1 MQHPPVGYSTAA
13 QACEFERMVLANPHV
28 RTILERAPELG
39 LTGWYLAAGCLF
51 QSVWNLLTERQPTA
65 AIKDYD
71 LVYFDDSDLSWEAED
86 RAIRRCAAAFADLG
100 VEVEVRNQARVH
112 LWYEDR
118 FGVACPPY
126 RSTEAAIDTFPAT
139 VCCLGIRRLD
149 GGELSVYAPY
159 GLGDLFGLVLR
170 PNTVLAP
177 RHVYEAKALRWSS
190 TWPRAVVLPWPEASE
205 ESVGEAAVH
214 GDQQSGQV

>member
-1 MQHPPVGYSTAA
+1 MQHPLAERSTAA
-13 QACEFERMVLANPHV
+13 QASEFERMVLRNPYV
-28 RTILERAPELG
+28 RAILERAPG
-39 LTGWYLAAGCLF
+39 LSLSGWYLGAGCLF
-51 QSVWNLLTERQPTA
+51 QTVWNLLSEREPA
-65 AIKDYD
+65 AGIKDYD

-86 RAIRRCAAAFADLG
+86 RAIRRCAAAFDDLG

-126 RSTEAAIDTFPAT
+126 QSTEAAIDTFPAT

-149 GGELSVYAPY
+149 GAELSVYAPY
-159 GLGDLFGLVLR
+159 GFGDLFGLVLR

-177 RHVYEAKALRWSS
+177 RHVYEAKARRWSS

-205 ESVGEAAVH
+205 ETVQEAAVH
-214 GDQQSGQV
+214 GNKQPGQV